1 CLPVGE
7 RNIEPNEVGIVP
19 EPAIDQVEQRVA
31 SITGRGRQS
40 NALQITHLFLLQTV
54 PCRRIEQVD
63 LVEGLDQPFLDRL
76 TEAEIY
82 ENVQDVLALSLA
94 VRVMDIA
101 DMNDD
106 VGFRDLFKSS

>member
-1 CLPVGE
+1 MRRFIVIAPAEYLAAAVYPRQCLPVGE
-7 RNIEPNEVGIVP
+7 RNIEPNDVGIVP

-40 NALQITHLFLLQTV
+40 NALQITHLLLLQTV

-76 TEAEIY
+76 TEAE
-82 ENVQDVLALSLA
+82 
-94 VRVMDIA
+94 
-101 DMNDD
+101 
-106 VGFRDLFKSS
+106 SS